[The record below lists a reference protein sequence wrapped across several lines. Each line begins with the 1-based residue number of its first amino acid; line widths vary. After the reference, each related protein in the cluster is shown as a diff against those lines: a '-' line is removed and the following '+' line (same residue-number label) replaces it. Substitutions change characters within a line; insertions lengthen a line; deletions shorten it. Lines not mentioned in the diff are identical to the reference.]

1 MKKTDIVNNIVNN
14 TCKLI
19 SFPTYQGNDSAFKE
33 LFSYVESQMSE
44 FFIRDIIVNYNNHD
58 NHNLLISNVETTD
71 FDVIY
76 YGHVDVVR
84 NDIYKAKIVKNR
96 LYGRGAIDMKGQV
109 AVMME
114 VLKNSNTSKKVG
126 LLLTSDEEV
135 GGFCCQ
141 TIAKDLNAKIV
152 IMPDGGKN
160 FDLIVEEKGLAQL
173 EITAT
178 GTSAHGSEPFNGD
191 NAIIKLMNLYNDL
204 ISIYPI
210 PKSKDDWRL
219 SITLSKLNGGDAN
232 NKVPSSA
239 VMALDIR
246 YTSNDNINRIINYIR
261 NYSDDVSLKV
271 LDIEPVF
278 YLDQDLDIVKDFIN
292 KAEKILNN
300 KLVITKCSAG
310 SDAPYFSS
318 KDIPVIIINPIGD
331 YWHNPNE
338 YAEIESYYTLYK
350 IFKSIL

>member
-1 MKKTDIVNNIVNN
+1 MNKKEILSDIVDN

-19 SFPTYQGNDSAFKE
+19 SFPTYYGNDGAFKE
-33 LFSYVESQMSE
+33 LFNYIKSEMPE
-44 FFIRDIIVNYNNHD
+44 FFVKDLIVNYNNHD
-58 NHNLLISNVETTD
+58 NHNLLISNANDND
-71 FDVIY
+71 FDVIFS
-76 YGHVDVVR
+76 GHVDVVK
-84 NDIYKAKIVKNR
+84 NDEYKAKIIGNK

-114 VLKNSNTSKKVG
+114 VLKTAKTSKKIA

-141 TIAKDLNAKIV
+141 TIAKNLNAKLV
-152 IMPDGGKN
+152 ILPDGGKN

-173 EITAT
+173 EITAI
-178 GTSAHGSEPFNGD
+178 GISAHGSEPFNGD
-191 NAIIKLMNLYNDL
+191 NAIIKLINLYNDL
-204 ISIYPI
+204 ISIYQL

-232 NKVPSSA
+232 NKVPDSA
-239 VMALDIR
+239 TMALDIR
-246 YTSNDNINRIINYIR
+246 YTASDNINRIINYIR
-261 NYSDDVSLKV
+261 NYSDDVSLKI

-278 YLDQDLDIVKDFIN
+278 YLDQDLEIVQNFIA
-292 KAEKILNN
+292 KSEKILNK
-300 KLVITKCSAG
+300 KLVRTKCSAG
-310 SDAPYFSS
+310 SDAVYFCE
-318 KDIPVIIINPIGD
+318 KGIPVIILNPIGD

-338 YAEIESYYTLYK
+338 YVEIDSYYTLYK

>member
-1 MKKTDIVNNIVNN
+1 MNKKEILDNIVDNA
-14 TCKLI
+14 CKLI

-44 FFIRDIIVNYNNHD
+44 FHVKDIIVNYNNHD
-58 NHNLLISNVETTD
+58 NHNLLISNVESND
-71 FDVIY
+71 FDVIF
-76 YGHVDVVR
+76 YGHVDVVK
-84 NDIYKAKIVKNR
+84 NDVYKAKIVKNKI
-96 LYGRGAIDMKGQV
+96 YGRGAIDMKGQV

-114 VLKNSNTSKKVG
+114 VLKNTNTSKKVG
-126 LLLTSDEEV
+126 LLLTSDEEI

-160 FDLIVEEKGLAQL
+160 FELITEEKGLVQL
-173 EITAT
+173 EINAI
-178 GTSAHGSEPFNGD
+178 GVSAHGSEPFNGD
-191 NAIIKLMNLYNDL
+191 NAIIKLINLYNDL
-204 ISIYPI
+204 ISIYPL
-210 PKSKDDWRL
+210 PKSKDDWKL
-219 SITLSKLNGGDAN
+219 SITLSTLNGGDGN
-232 NKVPSSA
+232 NKVPA
-239 VMALDIR
+239 NATMTLDIR

-261 NYSDDVSLKV
+261 NYSDDVTLKV
-271 LDIEPVF
+271 LDLEPVF
-278 YLDQDLDIVKDFIN
+278 YLDQDLDIVKDFI
-292 KAEKILNN
+292 KRSEKILNN

-318 KDIPVIIINPIGD
+318 KEIPVIIMNPIGD

-338 YAEIESYYTLYK
+338 YAEIDSYYTLYK

>member
-1 MKKTDIVNNIVNN
+1 
-14 TCKLI
+14 
-19 SFPTYQGNDSAFKE
+19 
-33 LFSYVESQMSE
+33 MSD
-44 FFIRDIIVNYNNHD
+44 FYIKDIIVNYNNHD

-71 FDVIY
+71 FDVLFS
-76 YGHVDVVR
+76 GHVDVVK
-84 NDIYKAKIVKNR
+84 NDEYKATIIKRR

-114 VLKNSNTSKKVG
+114 ILKNTNTSKKIG

-173 EITAT
+173 EITST
-178 GTSAHGSEPFNGD
+178 GVSSHGSEPFNGD
-191 NAIIKLMNLYNDL
+191 NAIVKLMNLYNDL

-219 SITLSKLNGGDAN
+219 SVTLSTLNGGDAN
-232 NKVPSSA
+232 NKVPA
-239 VMALDIR
+239 YATMTLDIR

-261 NYSDDVSLKV
+261 NYSENITLKV

-278 YLDQDLDIVKDFIN
+278 YLNQELDIVKEFI
-292 KAEKILNN
+292 KSTEKILNN
-300 KLVITKCSAG
+300 KIVITRCSAG
-310 SDAPYFSS
+310 SDAPYFSN
-318 KDIPVIIINPIGD
+318 KEIPVIIMNPIGD

-338 YAEIESYYTLYK
+338 YAEIDSYYMLYK